1 MKEPEEKKVE
11 QGPVSNRLQKA
22 TGILLLALIVFVGID
37 AYFNNWSIVRT
48 LVSLNTLQLKDKSGR
63 TWDLIAR
70 KDFQILR
77 IKDVQRVVN
86 ADSLLTFDQPYR
98 NAGFYRVYFR
108 NSDSSSVK
116 LQRMYQALLNL
127 DTAQTIKHT
136 FEDADRAY
144 RNLHRILHPGQTIPG
159 DSISRDQRDSTKTL
173 SRSDLALG
181 SGDETSA
188 VVRKIMS
195 NPQVLVGAGIG
206 IVAMAGVDLLRGDAY
221 VAFSKENVFRLD
233 SIAVGTHAGSWEGS
247 PIDILWTFAPK
258 DSLEE
263 KKTAGSKK

>member
-1 MKEPEEKKVE
+1 
-11 QGPVSNRLQKA
+11 
-22 TGILLLALIVFVGID
+22 
-37 AYFNNWSIVRT
+37 
-48 LVSLNTLQLKDKSGR
+48 LQLKDKSGR

-86 ADSLLTFDQPYR
+86 ADSLLTLDQPYR
-98 NAGFYRVYFR
+98 NTGFYRVYFR

-144 RNLHRILHPGQTIPG
+144 RNLQRILHPGQTIPG
-159 DSISRDQRDSTKTL
+159 DSISRGRRDSSKTT

-188 VVRKIMS
+188 VIRKIMS

-206 IVAMAGVDLLRGDAY
+206 IAAVAGADLLRGDAY

-233 SIAVGTHAGSWEGS
+233 SIMVGTRVGSWEGS
-247 PIDILWTFAPK
+247 PIDILWTFAPR
-258 DSLEE
+258 DTLGE
-263 KKTAGSKK
+263 KKTAATKK